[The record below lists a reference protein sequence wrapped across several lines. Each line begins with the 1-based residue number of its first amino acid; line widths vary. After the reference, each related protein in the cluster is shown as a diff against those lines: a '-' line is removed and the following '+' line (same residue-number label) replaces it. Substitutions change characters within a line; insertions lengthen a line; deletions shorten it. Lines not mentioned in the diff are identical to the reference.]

1 MFSVK
6 HHIDKVTDIPAHWIF
21 ENYLGLDSPLT
32 GQSVRIRSIFNQ
44 SDRTPSMF
52 LYYYKEQNTYRY
64 KCFSTG
70 KSGSAIELMMY
81 MWGVPFVEAAKRISD
96 DYVAFLKTGKR
107 CETRIV
113 EHSAWKV
120 ADYTVRGWSQ
130 DDADFW
136 SGYNISSSLLEEHLV
151 RPIHRYVM
159 SKKLND
165 NIQTQEFT
173 VTGRNIYGYFMKDG
187 TLYKIY
193 QPTNKDR
200 KFIKVCNY
208 LQGSE
213 QLNDNEVLIIASSLK
228 DLMSLK
234 SLANFKFDVIA
245 PDSENTMISEERITE
260 YKQRYAKVITIMD
273 SDEAGIK
280 SMKAYE
286 SKYQLPYVYVP
297 QEKDISDLVK
307 VKGKDEALRILLPGI
322 SRALDRYSDL
332 NLTNVVA

>member
-21 ENYLGLDSPLT
+21 ENYLGLDPLV
-32 GQSVRIRSIFNQ
+32 GQSVRIRSIFNP

-52 LYYYKEQNTYRY
+52 LYYFKEQNAYRY

-81 MWGVPFVEAAKRISD
+81 MWGIPFAEAAKRISD

-113 EHSAWKV
+113 EHSTWKV
-120 ADYTVRGWSQ
+120 ADYVVRGWTQ

-136 SGYNISSSLLEEHLV
+136 SAYNISSSLLNDHIV
-151 RPIHRYVM
+151 KPIQRYVM
-159 SKKLND
+159 SKRMID
-165 NIQTQEFT
+165 GIQTQEFT
-173 VTGRNIYGYFMKDG
+173 VTGRTIYGYFMKDG

-193 QPTNKDR
+193 QPMNKDR

-213 QLNDNEVLIIASSLK
+213 QLTDNEVLIIVSSLK
-228 DLMSLK
+228 DMMSLK
-234 SLANFKFDVIA
+234 SLANFNCDMIA
-245 PDSENTMISEERITE
+245 PDSENTMISEDRIKE
-260 YKQRYAKVITIMD
+260 FKLKYKKVITIMD
-273 SDEAGIK
+273 SDEAGVK

-286 SKYQLPYVYVP
+286 SKYKLPYVYIP

-307 VKGKDEALRILLPGI
+307 IKGKHEALRIVLPGI
-322 SRALDRYSDL
+322 TRALDKYVDL
-332 NLTNVVA
+332 NLENVIE